1 MRENILKRALSLTLC
16 GTILVTSSGVTT
28 YADELNGNSSEQ
40 GVIEAS
46 AYMTTTPK
54 IMVGDTAM
62 ACMSGK
68 NYSSTGKQIQWFR
81 SQAGRIEDGQA
92 IEGANSVWYTYTEDD
107 IGYYVYAVL
116 EYQNENE
123 ETVSLVTNL
132 TDKPV
137 SEKVEEVENWIV
149 SSDARWAYDILDGT
163 NNIQIKATEAAKDSV
178 TGLVGDITIPSSLDG
193 YKVTRLANG
202 CFTDACV
209 NTSSDVSPVTRI
221 TSIKFPDGL
230 EEIGKDLNMHI
241 GNTNII
247 IPESVKYIE
256 GEPFNRKWAY
266 THNDGMDHYFRSISK
281 ITVKNP
287 ICHFDNI
294 PSKSSPEIGGRVT
307 YAGPV
312 GGSLWNVYKDEIY
325 TWMNATNL
333 SDAYSR
339 YRWENQGVYNAESN
353 KLELTAKDELQ
364 QKIDENIKDWRPSSD
379 GKFLV
384 DDIDGTDKV
393 VIKPSD
399 VTYGEVIK
407 IPETIDG
414 KDVGAIEIDTNKGN
428 TIIDIPSDVIIDK
441 ENTSVPGSTV
451 ISGNEGNDAEDFAKE
466 NNLVFQNKDKQLNTY
481 EEYEAAKKSD
491 WKESEDGYWRYR
503 FIDGYNGVEIENI
516 KSFGIGAVVEVPETI
531 DGFDVTAFSGWRR
544 FGDLYESI
552 SLPECITVMTS
563 STLAYYAVGYT
574 DVTVKT
580 TNDLTVYNR
589 NLDMAVMEQY
599 TSSSYD
605 RYFRDTTITGWTGST
620 ADNLCKNRID
630 GTSNENGIIV
640 SIFVPLDSKTS
651 LSGVS
656 ITGTNQ
662 EGQTLKATVSPA
674 VAKTVKYTWMVSD
687 DNTSFSEIEN
697 SDSASFVIPEGY
709 AGKYV
714 KVRATGLKAF
724 DGSVESSSVQIA
736 STDAVKITNLEINE
750 IWSESSIGQRLTT
763 KVSPTGAKAVYQ
775 WYRDTKMISNS
786 SDITSSS
793 YALSSTAE
801 KIDGA
806 TESTY
811 TLTPADAGKYVFA
824 IATGIDG
831 YYGGYESRS
840 TVYPVKSNIGTVS
853 IENYSNTKYV
863 GDTLKSVLSKTENEG
878 KVKYQWY
885 RNTRQTNYNSNIPDG
900 AEKIDG
906 ATDSTYILSVDDLDK
921 YIFVAIEGIEE
932 QGIGGTA
939 VSTSTYQIQ
948 NNIGT
953 VSIENYSNTK
963 YVGDILVSKLGNTGN
978 EGRVK
983 YQWYRNVRQTN
994 YGSNIYD
1001 GAEKID
1007 GATDSTYTLTADDV
1021 DKYIFVA
1028 IEGDIEKGVIGTA
1041 VSTSTY
1047 QVYGKVTGASI
1058 TGEPYIGQVL
1068 EAVKEPEGATVS
1080 YQWYRSNNGTST
1092 DYTIYGATNS
1102 TYTLTDEDKDYYIGV
1117 KITGINSYYGSNA
1130 TAYTSEIIKVA
1141 KTVLNGV
1148 SLSGENKAG
1157 ETLTANV
1164 GPSDATVSYSWYV
1177 SDSADAAD
1185 WIKIEGADKEIYTL
1199 TASEIGKFIKVVV
1212 EGTGNYEGRKE
1223 VISND
1228 KVNAKDFT
1236 VSVNEANIIGETV
1249 EVSVE
1254 PADAPVIIEW
1264 FRGDSEEG
1272 PWTKVEREV
1281 DNTYTLTDED
1291 ADKFIKAVVTGTG
1304 DYEGAGKEAISTEPV
1319 KAGDTNKKELGNVSL
1334 TGETTIGETLTVDVE
1349 PADAT
1354 VDVEWFRADSK
1365 EGPWTKVEREVD
1377 NTYTL
1382 TDEDAD
1388 KFIKAVVTGTGDY
1401 EGEKEVIT
1409 DEAVKAVEPEINKIT
1424 KVTISG
1430 ETMIGETLTAKVY
1443 PSTVNADI
1451 RWLASDILDGEYEE
1465 IGTGSTYILTEADLD
1480 KYVKAEATNNED
1492 VTNVILSAA
1501 TSKVSEKDEET
1512 QPGQRIKDSVEKV
1525 DYIQEDMTETA
1536 FDGEDKRDVMVYA
1549 SQGQSF
1555 SVKIPKRITMDGS
1568 NTSSSVDFITEVTA
1582 DISGNDVIV
1591 VKPEAES
1598 LELTEASGIKK
1609 PIVCTLDVGQT
1620 KFSIVD
1626 DTQAIL
1632 ETGKTANHSATVNK
1646 ITAGSW
1652 SGTFNWTI
1660 SVKGK
1665 EVQDSTN

>member
-1 MRENILKRALSLTLC
+1 MRKNILKKALSLTLC
-16 GTILVTSSGVTT
+16 GTMLVTSTGVTT

-54 IMVGDTAM
+54 IMVGDTAL

-68 NYSSTGKQIQWFR
+68 NYSSAGKQIQWFR
-81 SQAGRIEDGQA
+81 SQAGSTEDGQA
-92 IEGANSVWYTYTEDD
+92 IEGANGVWYTYTEDD

-116 EYQNENE
+116 EYQNENG

-132 TDKPV
+132 TDKAV

-149 SSDARWAYDILDGT
+149 SSDARWAYDVLDGT
-163 NNIQIKATEAAKDSV
+163 NNIQIKATEAAKDSE

-209 NTSSDVSPVTRI
+209 NTNSGVSPVTRI

-230 EEIGKDLNMHI
+230 EEIGKNLNMYI

-266 THNDGMDHYFRSISK
+266 TYNDGMDHYFRSISK

-312 GGSLWNVYKDEIY
+312 GGSLWNVYKDEIN

-333 SDAYSR
+333 SEAYSR
-339 YRWENQGVYNAESN
+339 YRWENQGVYHAESN
-353 KLELTAKDELQ
+353 TLELTDKDKFQ
-364 QKIDENIKDWRPSSD
+364 QKLDENSKDWKPSSD

-399 VTYGEVIK
+399 VTSGEVIK
-407 IPETIDG
+407 IPEIIDG

-428 TIIDIPSDVIIDK
+428 TVIDIPSDVIIDK

-451 ISGNEGNDAEDFAKE
+451 ISGNEDSDAEEFAKD
-466 NNLVFQNKDKQLNTY
+466 NKLVFQNKDKQLTTY
-481 EEYEAAKKSD
+481 EEYEAAKKSE
-491 WKESEDGYWRYR
+491 WRNSEDGYWSYR
-503 FIDGYNGVEIENI
+503 FIDGYNGVEIQNI
-516 KSFGIGAVVEVPETI
+516 KSFGAGAVVEVPETI
-531 DGFDVTAFSGWRR
+531 DGFDVTAFNGQRS

-552 SLPECITVMTS
+552 SLPECITVMTA
-563 STLAYYAVGYT
+563 STITTYAVGYT

-589 NLDMAVMEQY
+589 NLDMAVMEEY
-599 TSSSYD
+599 ISSSYD
-605 RYFRDTTITGWTGST
+605 RYFKDTTITGWTGST

-630 GTSNENGIIV
+630 GTTNENGIIV
-640 SIFVPLDSKTS
+640 SIFVPLDNKTS

-656 ITGTNQ
+656 ITGTNK

-674 VAKTVKYTWMVSD
+674 TAKTVKYTWMVSN
-687 DNTSFSEIEN
+687 DNVSFNEIEN
-697 SDSASFVIPEGY
+697 SDSSSFVIPEDY

-736 STDAVKITNLEINE
+736 FADAVKITNLEINE
-750 IWSESSIGQRLTT
+750 IWSESSIGQTLTT
-763 KVSPTGAKAVYQ
+763 KVSPTGAKATYQ

-853 IENYSNTKYV
+853 IENYSNTKYA
-863 GDTLKSVLSKTENEG
+863 GDTLKAVLSKTENEG

-885 RNTRQTNYNSNIPDG
+885 RNTRQTNYSSNIPDG
-900 AEKIDG
+900 AEKVEG
-906 ATDSTYILSVDDLDK
+906 ATDSTYILSADDVGK
-921 YIFVAIEGIEE
+921 YIFVVIEGIEE

-939 VSTSTYQIQ
+939 VS
-948 NNIGT
+948 N
-953 VSIENYSNTK
+953 
-963 YVGDILVSKLGNTGN
+963 
-978 EGRVK
+978 
-983 YQWYRNVRQTN
+983 
-994 YGSNIYD
+994 
-1001 GAEKID
+1001 
-1007 GATDSTYTLTADDV
+1007 
-1021 DKYIFVA
+1021 
-1028 IEGDIEKGVIGTA
+1028 
-1041 VSTSTY
+1041 STY
-1047 QVYGKVTGASI
+1047 QVYDKVTGASI

-1068 EAVKEPEGATVS
+1068 EAVKEPEEATVS
-1080 YQWYRSNNGTST
+1080 YQWYRSNSGTST
-1092 DYTIYGATNS
+1092 DYIISGATGS
-1102 TYTLTDEDKDYYIGV
+1102 TYKLTDEDKGYYIGV
-1117 KITGINSYYGSNA
+1117 KVTGTNSYYGSNA

-1148 SLSGENKAG
+1148 SLSGENKVG

-1164 GPSDATVSYSWYV
+1164 EPSDATVSYSWYV
-1177 SDSADAAD
+1177 SDSADAVD
-1185 WIKIEGADKEIYTL
+1185 WTKIEGADKETYTL

-1228 KVNAKDFT
+1228 KINAKDFT
-1236 VSVNEANIIGETV
+1236 VSVNEANTIGETV

-1254 PADAPVIIEW
+1254 PSDTPVIIEW
-1264 FRGDSEEG
+1264 FRGDSKEG
-1272 PWTKVEREV
+1272 PWTKVEGEV

-1291 ADKFIKAVVTGTG
+1291 TDKFIKAVVTG
-1304 DYEGAGKEAISTEPV
+1304 I
-1319 KAGDTNKKELGNVSL
+1319 
-1334 TGETTIGETLTVDVE
+1334 
-1349 PADAT
+1349 
-1354 VDVEWFRADSK
+1354 
-1365 EGPWTKVEREVD
+1365 
-1377 NTYTL
+1377 
-1382 TDEDAD
+1382 
-1388 KFIKAVVTGTGDY
+1388 GDY

-1430 ETMIGETLTAKVY
+1430 ETIIGETLTAKVY

-1451 RWLASDILDGEYEE
+1451 RWLASDTLDGDYEE
-1465 IGTGSTYILTEADLD
+1465 IGTGSTYILTENDLD
-1480 KYVKAEATNNED
+1480 KYIKAEATNNED

-1501 TSKVSEKDEET
+1501 TSRVSEKDEKT